1 MKFFSEYFEN
11 LDIKDEFKFPYLV
24 GVYSKAIIDSSYF
37 SEISK
42 KNTTFKKWLSNQQL
56 ISSNLMKIFNKA
68 NEFERKLRLDSLRNS
83 DLSELVTSNFKDNLN
98 IRNSE
103 VSFYFIRGFND
114 YRKFKEKYPTKQGE
128 NNDSEA

>member
-24 GVYSKAIIDSSYF
+24 GAYSKAIIDSSYF

-68 NEFERKLRLDSLRNS
+68 NQFERKLRLDSFRNS